1 MTAENTEHTTEATP
15 TEATEVQEQSSS
27 EQSEQAANPN
37 AEAAKYRRKLRD
49 TEESLTEIQSKV
61 EVQEQRITSLQ
72 RKLIDQ
78 HTGAQLHDADD
89 FWKFTE
95 TDLDELLDDDGL
107 PDMEKVDEKLTALL
121 EQRTYLKN
129 LNVPKP
135 DPSAGA
141 KGTPA
146 PRPTVEDFLQQRL
159 G

>member
-1 MTAENTEHTTEATP
+1 MTAENTEQATEATP
-15 TEATEVQEQSSS
+15 AEATDLQEQSSS
-27 EQSEQAANPN
+27 EQPEQTANPN

-49 TEESLTEIQSKV
+49 TEESLTEMQSKV

-78 HTGAQLHDADD
+78 HTGPHLHDADD

-107 PDMEKVDEKLTALL
+107 PDMEEVDEKLTALL

-146 PRPTVEDFLQQRL
+146 PRPTVGDFLQQRL

>member
-15 TEATEVQEQSSS
+15 ADATEVQDQSSS
-27 EQSEQAANPN
+27 EQSEQTANPN

-49 TEESLTEIQSKV
+49 TEEALTEAQTTV
-61 EVQEQRITSLQ
+61 EAQTAHITSLQ

-78 HTGAQLHDADD
+78 HTGPHLHNSED
-89 FWKFTE
+89 FWKFAE
-95 TDLDELLDDDGL
+95 TDLEDLLDEDGL
-107 PDMEKVDEKLTALL
+107 PDFKKVDEALTALL
-121 EQRTYLKN
+121 EERSYLKN
-129 LNVPKP
+129 LRVPQP

-146 PRPTVEDFLQQRL
+146 PRPTVQDFLQQRL